1 MNPILTIENLCVEFG
16 VNGRRARAVDG
27 VSLAVRPGEILGLVG
42 ESGCGKSVTA
52 LAVMRLIP
60 EPPGRIAGGRIV
72 FDGRELLT
80 LPEAEMRQLRG
91 GQMAMVFQDPL
102 SSLNPVLTVGFQ
114 VAEAIAAH
122 RPVSRTEAWAQAVQM
137 LRQVRIPDPEM
148 KARQYPHQLSGGQ
161 RQRVMIAMAFSCQ
174 PRLVIADEPTT
185 ALDVTVQRQ
194 VLDLMTALAREHHTA
209 VLLITHD
216 LGVVAETCDRVAV
229 MYAGRIVE
237 TAPVVELFEQPRH
250 PYTRALLAAVPRLTD
265 PIGERLP
272 SISGQPP
279 ELLRLPGGC
288 PFHPRCPEALPRCA
302 REEPPITRYTDDA
315 ETRCFNAPPP

>member
-1 MNPILTIENLCVEFG
+1 
-16 VNGRRARAVDG
+16 
-27 VSLAVRPGEILGLVG
+27 
-42 ESGCGKSVTA
+42 
-52 LAVMRLIP
+52 
-60 EPPGRIAGGRIV
+60 
-72 FDGRELLT
+72 
-80 LPEAEMRQLRG
+80 
-91 GQMAMVFQDPL
+91 
-102 SSLNPVLTVGFQ
+102 
-114 VAEAIAAH
+114 
-122 RPVSRTEAWAQAVQM
+122 
-137 LRQVRIPDPEM
+137 
-148 KARQYPHQLSGGQ
+148 
-161 RQRVMIAMAFSCQ
+161 MAFSCQ

-302 REEPPITRYTDDA
+302 REEPPITRYSDDA